1 MSFVRSV
8 NQMDKIKI
16 ITDSSSGISQA
27 ESKKLGIDVI
37 PMPLVIDNQE
47 YLDGITMFY
56 EDAVTL
62 LQEKKVFKTAQPLP
76 KDLLATWD
84 KALEEYDYVVYIP
97 LSSGLSGSCVN
108 AYTLSQSY
116 DGRVVVVDA
125 KAVESPLR
133 YVCLEAKK
141 LADHGYSAIQIKETL
156 EANFKST
163 YACIVPESVEPLKRG
178 GRITPAAAAVAG
190 LLKIQPI
197 LKIEYGNVDLHS
209 KVRTLKK
216 AYQEA
221 MLAVRDQAPKEELY
235 WLFLSIGFSKEE
247 EAKLIA
253 QFQDIVG
260 QEEILADHFTPIIAA
275 HTGNRTVG
283 IGYTKKYKV
292 D

>member
-1 MSFVRSV
+1 MS
-8 NQMDKIKI
+8 KIKI
-16 ITDSSSGISQA
+16 ITDSSSGISQE
-27 ESKKLGIDVI
+27 ESKVLGIDVV
-37 PMPLVIDNQE
+37 PMPIVVENKE
-47 YLDGITMFY
+47 YLDGVTMFY
-56 EDAVTL
+56 EDAVSL

-76 KDLLATWD
+76 RDIITVWE

-116 DGRVVVVDA
+116 EGRVIVVDA

-133 YVCLEAKK
+133 YVCMGAKK
-141 LADHGYSAIQIKETL
+141 LAEDGYSAEQIKETL

-163 YACIVPESVEPLKRG
+163 FACIVPETVEPLKRG

-216 AYQEA
+216 AYHEA
-221 MLAVRDQAPKEELY
+221 MVAVKEEAPDCELI
-235 WLFLSIGFSKEE
+235 WQLLTIGFTKEE
-247 EAKLIA
+247 EDEFVA
-253 QFQDIVG
+253 QFSEVIG
-260 QEEILADHFTPIIAA
+260 TNEIEVNHFTPIIAA
-275 HTGNRTVG
+275 HTGNRTLG
-283 IGYTKKYKV
+283 IGYTKKY
-292 D
+292 

>member
-1 MSFVRSV
+1 MK
-8 NQMDKIKI
+8 KIKI
-16 ITDSSSGISQA
+16 ITDSSSGISQ
-27 ESKKLGIDVI
+27 EEGKRLQIGVV
-37 PMPLVIDNQE
+37 PMPIVIDGKE
-47 YLDGITMFY
+47 YLDGIDMFY
-56 EDAVTL
+56 EDAITF
-62 LQEKKVFKTAQPLP
+62 LQEKKVFKTAQPIV
-76 KDLLATWD
+76 KDMLAIWEE
-84 KALEEYDYVVYIP
+84 ALQEYETVIYIP
-97 LSSGLSGSCVN
+97 LSSGLSGSCAN
-108 AYTLSQSY
+108 AYTLSQEY

-141 LADHGYSAIQIKETL
+141 MVDKGMSALEIKETL
-156 EANFKST
+156 EADFRST

-216 AYQEA
+216 AYKEA
-221 MLAVRDQAPKEELY
+221 MDIVRDSAPEHELN

-247 EAKLIA
+247 E
-253 QFQDIVG
+253 
-260 QEEILADHFTPIIAA
+260 QELLAMFKEVLGRDDVFADHFTPIIAA

-283 IGYTKKYKV
+283 IGYTKKYN
-292 D
+292 